1 MLNAK
6 NHEKESEI
14 VAQAGKFGA
23 VTIATNMAG
32 RGTDILLGGNPE
44 YLAKQKMKQEG
55 FEDYYIAESTSYAV
69 STDEKVNEAKKR
81 YNELFEEFKKQTD
94 AEKEKVI
101 AAGGLFV
108 LGTERHDSRRIDNQ
122 LRGRSGRQGDPGESV
137 FFISLEDDLA
147 RLFGGERLKSVAN
160 LFNLPEDEPI
170 TSMKI
175 MSRQIELAQKR
186 IEGRN
191 FAARRNILQF
201 DNVLAKQ
208 RDIIY
213 AERNK
218 VLDGV
223 DVHEEILDI
232 IEEQVNEVVRTY
244 ITNAKLYSEWD
255 LEELNK
261 GLEDK
266 LLPKDTNFI
275 TEDNIE
281 GFEVKEVVNLVFE
294 EVKRRYEQKTEEIA
308 ELGIKMAD
316 IERTILLKQVDF
328 MWVDHID
335 AMTILRNEIF
345 TRTDPITSYK
355 QEGFEMFEAMI
366 ERIRRNTATMLLN
379 GKVEK
384 TSIQRKPQQNLV
396 AGPVKVKTV
405 VNKEKTVGRNDP
417 CPCGSGKK
425 YKNCCGK

>member
-1 MLNAK
+1 
-6 NHEKESEI
+6 
-14 VAQAGKFGA
+14 
-23 VTIATNMAG
+23 
-32 RGTDILLGGNPE
+32 
-44 YLAKQKMKQEG
+44 MK
-55 FEDYYIAESTSYAV
+55 
-69 STDEKVNEAKKR
+69 KVNEAKKR
-81 YNELFEEFKKQTD
+81 YSELFEEFKKQTD
-94 AEKEKVI
+94 AEKDEVI
-101 AAGGLFV
+101 KAGGLFV

-137 FFISLEDDLA
+137 FFISLEDDLS
-147 RLFGGERLKSVAN
+147 RLFGGERLKSIAN

-175 MSRQIELAQKR
+175 MSRQIEQAQKR

-191 FAARRNILQF
+191 FAARRDILQF

-218 VLDGV
+218 VLAGL
-223 DVHEEILDI
+223 DVHQEILDM
-232 IEEQVNEVVRTY
+232 IEEQVSAIVRTY
-244 ITNAKLYSEWD
+244 ISNAKLYSEWN

-261 GLEDK
+261 GLEDT
-266 LLPKDTNFI
+266 LLPKETNFI

-281 GFEVKEVVNLVFE
+281 GMEVKNVVALVFDEVVRRYEEKAE
-294 EVKRRYEQKTEEIA
+294 EVKA
-308 ELGIKMAD
+308 LGINIAD
-316 IERTILLKQVDF
+316 IERTVLLKQVDF
-328 MWVDHID
+328 MWIDHID

-355 QEGFEMFEAMI
+355 QEGFEMFEDMI
-366 ERIRRNTATMLLN
+366 ERIRKNTSTILLN
-379 GKVEK
+379 GKVER
-384 TSIQRKPQQNLV
+384 TSMVRKPVQNLV

-405 VNKEKTVGRNDP
+405 VKIGPKVGRNAP

-425 YKNCCGK
+425 YKNCCMDK